1 MSFEKASKLAALQYK
16 VLYEDNKIQIGSKLS
31 KNLGGY
37 LPEDLV
43 KCQTTEEWKDQ
54 IIKAG
59 TGYFM
64 QVKRRGK
71 ITNVKNLMSKKAE
84 KLLQL
89 GLTNNPTSFS
99 TPLQL
104 FIGK

>member
-1 MSFEKASKLAALQYK
+1 
-16 VLYEDNKIQIGSKLS
+16 
-31 KNLGGY
+31 
-37 LPEDLV
+37 
-43 KCQTTEEWKDQ
+43 
-54 IIKAG
+54 
-59 TGYFM
+59 M
-64 QVKRRGK
+64 QEKRRAK